1 MINPIDYLYYK
12 VYKGISYMN
21 GGSYPITQ
29 VGATGLILIANYMTI
44 SYLILGRFPDYFMR
58 ISGLFLIAFCIIY
71 FSVREKKI
79 LAKYEQESEKSQKI
93 GNWIVICYIIFTC
106 LSFYFVLAP

>member
-21 GGSYPITQ
+21 DGSYPITQ

-44 SYLILGRFPDYFMR
+44 SYLILGRFPDYFIG
-58 ISGLFLIAFCIIY
+58 ISGLFLNRVLYNLFFCQ
-71 FSVREKKI
+71 RKKDF
-79 LAKYEQESEKSQKI
+79 
-93 GNWIVICYIIFTC
+93 G
-106 LSFYFVLAP
+106 